1 MIFSTVEVGMD
12 VVFEK
17 QDYFPLRCSKWRGG
31 LEWPPMF
38 HTHGELM
45 YVTKGS
51 VPLTV
56 EGVTHELKAGEL
68 AILFPYLAHSY
79 TKAPDAEFYL
89 LLFEP
94 AATAFDNTLL
104 KSKPVCWWQDGRA
117 LQPLIERTE
126 FMYRNNRLKTATAYM
141 NALLGELLEELAL
154 EERGG
159 ADRDITVR
167 LLSYCEE
174 HCAQPITV
182 QSIAEAL
189 YVSPSYVSKVFSRK
203 LCYGFR
209 EYINALR
216 IQKAKSLL
224 LNTDKKILDVMLEC
238 GFQNQS
244 SFNRVFRDVT
254 GYSPREWR
262 TAERQKME

>member
-1 MIFSTVEVGMD
+1 MD
-12 VVFEK
+12 IVFEK
-17 QDYFPLRCSKWRGG
+17 QDYFPLRCSKWGGG

-38 HTHGELM
+38 HTHGELI
-45 YVTKGS
+45 YVMEGS

-68 AILFPYLAHSY
+68 AILFPYLPHSY
-79 TKAPDAEFYL
+79 AKAPDAKFYL

-104 KSKPVCWWQDGRA
+104 KSKPVCWWQEGSA
-117 LQPLIERTE
+117 LQPLIERIE
-126 FMYRNNRLKTATAYM
+126 FMYRNNRIKTATAYL
-141 NALLGELLEELAL
+141 NAVIGELLEQMEL

-159 ADRDITVR
+159 SDRDITVQI
-167 LLSYCEE
+167 LSYCEE
-174 HCAQPITV
+174 HYMQNITV
-182 QSIAEAL
+182 NSIAEAL
-189 YVSPSYVSKVFSRK
+189 YISQSYVSKVFAQK
-203 LCYGFR
+203 LRYGFR

-244 SFNRVFRDVT
+244 SFNRVFREVT
-254 GYSPREWR
+254 GLSPRDYR
-262 TAERQKME
+262 AEKKIGTGEIL

>member
-1 MIFSTVEVGMD
+1 ME

-17 QDYFPLRCSKWRGG
+17 IDYFPLSCNKWNGG
-31 LEWPPMF
+31 IEWPPMF
-38 HTHGELM
+38 HTHGELV
-45 YVTKGS
+45 YVTEGS
-51 VPLTV
+51 VPITV

-68 AILFPYLAHSY
+68 AILFPYLPHSY
-79 TKAPDAEFYL
+79 AKAPNAKFYL

-94 AATAFDNTLL
+94 AATAFDNTMLTR
-104 KSKPVCWWQDGRA
+104 KPTCWWREGSA
-117 LQPLIERTE
+117 LQPLIERIR
-126 FMYRNNRLKTATAYM
+126 FMYQNNRMKTATAYL
-141 NALLGELLEELAL
+141 NAVLGELLEQLEL

-174 HCAQPITV
+174 HCTQPITV
-182 QSIAEAL
+182 QSIADAL
-189 YVSPSYVSKVFSRK
+189 YVSPSYVSKVFSKK

-244 SFNRVFRDVT
+244 SFNRVFREAT
-254 GYSPREWR
+254 GLSPRDYR
-262 TAERQKME
+262 MEKKVGTEGKV